1 VARQLNDYFD
11 CERFLVKGKQIMSN
25 IHKLENKFDNFVSRY
40 AILEPS
46 LEISQ
51 RSMMSDQQDIK
62 EFQKWFKQVKETI
75 RNQCKLYIEGR
86 ALEPPSPR

>member
-1 VARQLNDYFD
+1 MNDYFD